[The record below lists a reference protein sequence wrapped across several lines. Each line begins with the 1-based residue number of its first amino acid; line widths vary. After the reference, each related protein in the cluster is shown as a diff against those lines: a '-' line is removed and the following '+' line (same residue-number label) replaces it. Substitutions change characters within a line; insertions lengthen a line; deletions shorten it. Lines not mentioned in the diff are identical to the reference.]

1 MTTVRTHEAIRE
13 EGGEIM
19 AIGERRE
26 WGWDELFIAI
36 WENAVQNDYEEAVKR
51 LTDYA
56 YRKAYD
62 EYSLVAVR
70 PLSQKSKEIRT
81 VKRAIRKQAKTLCK
95 RLMTRIRELV
105 YAESKDWPNS
115 RYKTI
120 KDPEYNKTFT
130 ELKKEAVAFAVDK
143 MLELSVGDEA
153 I

>member
-1 MTTVRTHEAIRE
+1 MASGKKREA
-13 EGGEIM
+13 
-19 AIGERRE
+19 
-26 WGWDELFIAI
+26 GWDDLFIAI
-36 WENAVQNDYEEAVKR
+36 WETAVQNDYEEAVKK
-51 LTDYA
+51 LTGHA

-62 EYSLVAVR
+62 EYSIEVAK
-70 PLSQKSKEIRT
+70 PLPRNSKGLRA
-81 VKRAIRKQAKTLCK
+81 VKKAIHNHAKLLCE
-95 RLMTRIRELV
+95 RLLPRIRELV
-105 YAESKDWPNS
+105 YAESQEWPNN